1 MLRIELMTLL
11 LVALAVPWSV
21 TTGLEPET
29 NTELALQSGDGDDDS
44 SSASS
49 ANGDSDH
56 HCVWFDKCG
65 PDPDFN
71 DNVHPLNC
79 LYEGK
84 AGKCLHQTT

>member
-11 LVALAVPWSV
+11 LVALAVSWSV
-21 TTGLEPET
+21 TMGLEPET
-29 NTELALQSGDGDDDS
+29 NTEPALQSGNGDS

-49 ANGDSDH
+49 ADGDSDH

-84 AGKCLHQTT
+84 AGKCLHQTN